1 MVSNKNLVFLLRGR
15 IRLQAAA
22 TERRAALATA
32 TVECGLQSWAYKD
45 VTTQLQ

>member
-22 TERRAALATA
+22 TQRRAAPA
-32 TVECGLQSWAYKD
+32 TVQCGLLGRAYKD
-45 VTTQLQ
+45 VTTQLH

>member
-22 TERRAALATA
+22 TERRAAPA